1 MGDYR
6 TLSRWEL
13 DPARAER
20 GELAHG
26 QYREWVQEEGSVAR
40 PGGQPR
46 AGLGMVREPIT
57 EFISSNQGPGEPIP
71 ALPSWKT

>member
-6 TLSRWEL
+6 ALSRWEL

-26 QYREWVQEEGSVAR
+26 QYREWVQEED
-40 PGGQPR
+40 
-46 AGLGMVREPIT
+46 LL
-57 EFISSNQGPGEPIP
+57 P
-71 ALPSWKT
+71 ALVGSPELV